1 MQGFVMKRSLD
12 KRVASRNPL
21 SYIGPMQR
29 KRFSDMPCPTAR
41 ALDLIGERWT
51 LLVIRDVFRGIRRFD
66 ELQESLGIARNI
78 LTQRLAWLIEAG
90 IIEKR
95 AYAERPPR
103 FEYRLT
109 QKGRDLF
116 PVIIAI
122 MQWGQRWSPP
132 EDTAVR
138 LVDRDSGAEV
148 QPMLVDGHT
157 GKPLEPRA
165 LRLEW
170 VEKTR
175 PETQPGSAEGWQFLV
190 AR

>member
-1 MQGFVMKRSLD
+1 
-12 KRVASRNPL
+12 
-21 SYIGPMQR
+21 MQR

-66 ELQESLGIARNI
+66 ELQQSLGIARNI

-90 IIEKR
+90 IVEKR

-132 EDTAVR
+132 EDTSVR

-148 QPMLVDGHT
+148 QPMLVDGRT
-157 GKPLEPRA
+157 GKPLEPRG

-170 VEKTR
+170 VEKN
-175 PETQPGSAEGWQFLV
+175 AV
-190 AR
+190 

>member
-1 MQGFVMKRSLD
+1 
-12 KRVASRNPL
+12 
-21 SYIGPMQR
+21 MQR

-90 IIEKR
+90 ILEKR

-116 PVIIAI
+116 PVLIAL
-122 MQWGQRWSPP
+122 MQWGTRWSPP
-132 EDTAVR
+132 EDTIVR
-138 LVDRDSGAEV
+138 LLDAETGAEV
-148 QPMLVDGHT
+148 HQILVERNT

-165 LRLEW
+165 LRL
-170 VEKTR
+170 
-175 PETQPGSAEGWQFLV
+175 
-190 AR
+190 